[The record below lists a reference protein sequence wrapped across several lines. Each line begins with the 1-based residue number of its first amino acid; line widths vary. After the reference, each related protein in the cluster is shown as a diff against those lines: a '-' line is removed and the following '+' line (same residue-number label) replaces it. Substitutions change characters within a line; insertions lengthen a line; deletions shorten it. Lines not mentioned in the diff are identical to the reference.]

1 MTNSRTDSAPHTMWA
16 VQKSTTASTLQQFPG
31 EPDSAS
37 SLQFSSLTLV
47 KWHSFSWPYV
57 LPVNQM
63 TVPKHRR
70 ELHMDTGQPYNSNLK
85 CSD

>member
-70 ELHMDTGQPYNSNLK
+70 ELHMDTGNPTIAI
-85 CSD
+85 